1 MNSVTFEIRVFKY
14 INMIFPGF
22 YCNMISM
29 ASSLKKDESKLDLLT
44 DIDMLLII
52 QKGTIA
58 GICHT
63 I

>member
-1 MNSVTFEIRVFKY
+1 
-14 INMIFPGF
+14 
-22 YCNMISM
+22 M